1 MGEKCAVC
9 GDKCG
14 LFKSKINTGENICF
28 ICFEKCSKKKNI
40 KIKEMSIPE
49 LKDIV
54 REYNRKALESKNT
67 STQNENIVHSETVE
81 PKINSTESNNQNTV
95 KTNNLNIN
103 PPIKTSRKGCGCL
116 NIIAALIFVI
126 IVSSLWGAI
135 SKESYK
141 SMSLDR
147 ALQSIAES
155 ENMEFDGTSID
166 ENGSINL
173 FLISSDY
180 ASKSSLTFDTI
191 DIMEKFKGRDD
202 YSELVIHY
210 KMNLIDKKGNLVPTM
225 VMVVNVSKETINSIN
240 YKNFSSENLPDL
252 ATQFSTHPVLD
263 K

>member
-9 GDKCG
+9 GMNCG
-14 LFKSKINTGENICF
+14 IGSIKTNNGENICS
-28 ICFEKCSKKKNI
+28 ICVEKCGGKKNS
-40 KIKEMSIPE
+40 KIKEMSITQ

-54 REYNRKALESKNT
+54 REYNRKALEARNT
-67 STQNENIVHSETVE
+67 STQSEN
-81 PKINSTESNNQNTV
+81 NTESKSNNNESSNQNTF
-95 KTNNLNIN
+95 KTNNLNTKAPIN
-103 PPIKTSRKGCGCL
+103 TSKKGCGCF
-116 NIIAALIFVI
+116 NIIAALIFIV

-141 SMSLDR
+141 SMSIDK

-155 ENMEFDGTSID
+155 ENMKFDGTTID
-166 ENGSINL
+166 ENGRVNL
-173 FLISSDY
+173 FLIASDY

-225 VMVVNVSKETINSIN
+225 VMVVNISRETINSIN
-240 YKNFSSENLPDL
+240 YEHFLSENLPDL